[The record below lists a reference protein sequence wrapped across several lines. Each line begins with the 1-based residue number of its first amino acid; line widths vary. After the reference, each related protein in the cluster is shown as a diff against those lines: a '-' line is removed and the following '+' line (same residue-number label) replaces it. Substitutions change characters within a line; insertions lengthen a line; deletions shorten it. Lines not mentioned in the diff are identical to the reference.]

1 MSDSDD
7 EAALLA
13 DSEYCEV
20 EFAGAVSGADPRSYR
35 LAMKSPDYDCWTEA
49 CNTEIFNLEAN
60 GTWELM
66 ELPPGKKVVN
76 SGWVFKVKRL
86 ADGSIER
93 YRACLVAK
101 GYSQHPGFDFTEVFA
116 PTFRPA
122 SLRLIVALA
131 AREGYKMRS
140 VDISSAFTYGEL
152 EEEIYMRQPEGYHI
166 GSPNMVFRL
175 RKSLYG
181 LKQAA
186 RQWNKKLRSV
196 LEGIGYSRLRSDSSI
211 YIYSKGD
218 IKVIVP
224 IFIDDITL
232 VSKSDAAMTSAV
244 TELSKHFKLRDLG
257 STTLLLGALHQGAPR
272 TLQYG

>member
-1 MSDSDD
+1 
-7 EAALLA
+7 
-13 DSEYCEV
+13 
-20 EFAGAVSGADPRSYR
+20 
-35 LAMKSPDYDCWTEA
+35 
-49 CNTEIFNLEAN
+49 
-60 GTWELM
+60 
-66 ELPPGKKVVN
+66 
-76 SGWVFKVKRL
+76 
-86 ADGSIER
+86 
-93 YRACLVAK
+93 
-101 GYSQHPGFDFTEVFA
+101 
-116 PTFRPA
+116 
-122 SLRLIVALA
+122 
-131 AREGYKMRS
+131 MRS

-232 VSKSDAAMTSAV
+232 VSKSDAAMTSAPLQPFV
-244 TELSKHFKLRDLG
+244 TLSSTEAEFVAAVEAGKEIKWTRNILTEFGFPPTLPSTLFVDNKSGISVAKNPEHHGRMKHLDLRFYWLREAVEEGLIDPLYV
-257 STTLLLGALHQGAPR
+257 STHEQVADILTKAVAKKVVEFAVPLLGLE
-272 TLQYG
+272 

>member
-1 MSDSDD
+1 M
-7 EAALLA
+7 
-13 DSEYCEV
+13 C
-20 EFAGAVSGADPRSYR
+20 
-35 LAMKSPDYDCWTEA
+35 
-49 CNTEIFNLEAN
+49 
-60 GTWELM
+60 
-66 ELPPGKKVVN
+66 
-76 SGWVFKVKRL
+76 
-86 ADGSIER
+86 SI
-93 YRACLVAK
+93 
-101 GYSQHPGFDFTEVFA
+101 
-116 PTFRPA
+116 
-122 SLRLIVALA
+122 
-131 AREGYKMRS
+131 
-140 VDISSAFTYGEL
+140 DISSAFTYGEL

-186 RQWNKKLRSV
+186 RQWNKKLQSV

-244 TELSKHFKLRDLG
+244 SELSKHFKLRDLG
-257 STTLLLGALHQGAPR
+257 STTLLLGIQITSIWMMLIHFPLAPGSELSNIIPSLEEQAEMKSVPYLNAVDA
-272 TLQYG
+272 LQYLATMTRPDIAYAVSYLGRFNSNPAPAHWLAVKHLFRYLIGTMHYKLVYRASDSEELFTTYSDASHGACKATG